1 MMHRCEQFG
10 ADAVQE
16 RGREG
21 PERSEL
27 LVGLEPSLGP
37 LAKEA
42 ETERQATGTSF
53 EVQVGVRTNSRLYER
68 QPTTTA
74 RRDDGVQRLHSL
86 IDAGRKLEAVL
97 RQSAAVNRQRAA

>member
-1 MMHRCEQFG
+1 M
-10 ADAVQE
+10 
-16 RGREG
+16 G
-21 PERSEL
+21 P
-27 LVGLEPSLGP
+27 
-37 LAKEA
+37 AKEA

-53 EVQVGVRTNSRLYER
+53 EVQIGVRTNSRLYER